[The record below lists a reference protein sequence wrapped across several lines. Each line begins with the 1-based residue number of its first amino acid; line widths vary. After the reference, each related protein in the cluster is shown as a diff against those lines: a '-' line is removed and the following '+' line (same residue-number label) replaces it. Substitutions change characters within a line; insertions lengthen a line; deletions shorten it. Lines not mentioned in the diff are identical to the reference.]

1 MLEAV
6 IFDMDGVIT
15 DTVPLHFK
23 AWKKMFEKYGYYFD
37 FKIYKEK
44 VDGKPRMKGISS
56 VAINADEEILT
67 TMSEEKQN
75 YFLEYVEKNPPEI
88 FTDTWNFI
96 KELKNNKIKIAVAS
110 SSKNTKKILD
120 SLGIYNI
127 FDTVVTGYDF
137 VNGKPNP
144 EIFLIAAN
152 RLNVSPENC
161 IVIEDAIEGINAGI
175 NAKMFTIGVARHNNY
190 NELSHANLV
199 VKSLNEINLDI
210 LTDIFRRRKNDPIR

>member
-15 DTVPLHFK
+15 DTVPLHYN
-23 AWKKMFEKYGYYFD
+23 AWKKMFEKHGYYFD
-37 FKIYKEK
+37 FNVYKEK

-56 VAINADEEILT
+56 VATNVDEKTLNQ
-67 TMSEEKQN
+67 MAEEKQN
-75 YFLEYVEKNPPEI
+75 YFLEYIEKTPPEI
-88 FTDTWNFI
+88 FQDTWNFI
-96 KELKNNKIKIAVAS
+96 KELKKYKIKIAVAS
-110 SSKNTKKILD
+110 SSKNTKKILE
-120 SLGIYNI
+120 SLKIYDV

-137 VNGKPNP
+137 IHGKPNP

-175 NAKMFTIGVARHNNY
+175 NAKMFTIGIARHGNNK
-190 NELSHANLV
+190 ELSHANLV
-199 VKSLNEINLDI
+199 VKSLNEIKLDNLI
-210 LTDIFRRRKNDPIR
+210 SIFQEAKK

>member
-15 DTVPLHFK
+15 DTVPLHYN
-23 AWKKMFEKYGYYFD
+23 AWKKMFEKHGYYFD
-37 FKIYKEK
+37 FNVYKEK

-56 VAINADEEILT
+56 VATNVDEKTLNQ
-67 TMSEEKQN
+67 MAEEKQN
-75 YFLEYVEKNPPEI
+75 YFLEYIEKTPPEI
-88 FTDTWNFI
+88 FQDTWNFI
-96 KELKNNKIKIAVAS
+96 KKLKKYKIKIAVAS
-110 SSKNTKKILD
+110 SSKNTKKILE
-120 SLGIYNI
+120 SLKIYHV

-137 VNGKPNP
+137 IHGKPNP

-175 NAKMFTIGVARHNNY
+175 NAKMFTIGIARHGNNK
-190 NELSHANLV
+190 ELSHANLV
-199 VKSLNEINLDI
+199 VKSLNEIKLDNLI
-210 LTDIFRRRKNDPIR
+210 SIFQEAKK